1 MFSRRVIRDGGDTKF
16 NIGQIIENI
25 ELYEENEKAR
35 ENGGR
40 EARGDTVVLGI
51 SEISLTTRSFLSAA
65 SFQNTSR
72 ILIDAATKGATD
84 DLSGLK
90 ENILIGRL
98 IPVGTGF
105 RARLDDDEEVANID
119 VEETE

>member
-16 NIGQIIENI
+16 NIGQIVENI

-105 RARLDDDEEVANID
+105 RARLDDDEEVENID
-119 VEETE
+119 VEEGE